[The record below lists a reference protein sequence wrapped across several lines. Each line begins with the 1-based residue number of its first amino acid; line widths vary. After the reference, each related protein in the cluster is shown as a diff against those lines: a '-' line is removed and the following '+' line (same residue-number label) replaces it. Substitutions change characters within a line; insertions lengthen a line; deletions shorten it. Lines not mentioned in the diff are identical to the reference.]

1 MSMNRITQFF
11 SQLGQTLSQLNTTEN
26 WSQLGLIAVIL
37 LCAWTIIRIA
47 GRIMTKRTIGQ
58 QTRMRPLAPRPLQ
71 RVLIPLFSL
80 LLLAGA
86 YLFFSLTHEPADLL
100 YIANVMLLTLTGL
113 RSLQY
118 WLRKHF
124 TDSATLKAWERF
136 ISMVVWIAVIFY
148 LSDLLPAL
156 LAFLDSLAIK
166 IGDIRISLL
175 SAINLVLLIAVL
187 FTFAIWLSAFLE
199 RRLKE
204 YTHLSSNVR
213 AVLTKVTRY
222 FLIALSIIIAL
233 NAVGIDLTALT
244 VFGGALG
251 VGLGFGLQRIASN
264 FISGFLL
271 LFDRSIQPGDLVRI
285 GDRLGQVQELR
296 ARYLVVRDYDGV
308 STLIPNENLITSEVI
323 NWSYGDS
330 KIRLKVPVEISY
342 DNDPEKAL
350 ALLLQIATRHPRIL
364 DDPPAMAL
372 MLQYAANGIQLE
384 ISFWIDDPQNG
395 MGSLRSEINIA
406 IWHEFKA
413 NNIKFPSPQHDIHI
427 KELPAGVHL
436 RSNEPG

>member
-1 MSMNRITQFF
+1 MNRITQFL
-11 SQLGQTLSQLNTTEN
+11 SQLGQTLAQFNNAEN
-26 WSQLGLIAVIL
+26 WLQLGVIVITLLITWV
-37 LCAWTIIRIA
+37 IIRLS
-47 GRIMTKRTIGQ
+47 GRIMTKRNIGQ

-71 RVLIPLFSL
+71 RVLIPLLSL
-80 LLLAGA
+80 LLVAGA
-86 YLFFSLTHEPADLL
+86 YLLFTIIHEPADLL
-100 YIANVMLLTLTGL
+100 YIASVILFTLTGL

-118 WLRKHF
+118 WLRQHF
-124 TDSATLKAWERF
+124 TDTATLKAWERF
-136 ISMVVWIAVIFY
+136 INMVVWIAVIFY
-148 LSDLLPAL
+148 LSNLLPTL

-166 IGDIRISLL
+166 IGEVRISVL

-187 FTFAIWLSAFLE
+187 FTFAVWLSAFLE
-199 RRLKE
+199 RRLKT
-204 YTHLSSNVR
+204 YTQLSSNVR
-213 AVLTKVTRY
+213 VVLTKVTRY
-222 FLIALSIIIAL
+222 VLIALSIIIAL

-251 VGLGFGLQRIASN
+251 VGIGFGLQRIASN

-271 LFDRSIQPGDLVRI
+271 LFDRSIQPGVLIRI

-330 KIRLKVPVEISY
+330 NIRLKVPVEISY
-342 DNDPEKAL
+342 DNDPEKVL
-350 ALLLQIATRHPRIL
+350 ALLLQIATQHPRTL
-364 DDPPAMAL
+364 DDPPPAAVI
-372 MLQYAANGIQLE
+372 LQFATNGIQLE

-406 IWHEFKA
+406 IWREFKA
-413 NNIKFPSPQHDIHI
+413 NNITFPSPQHDIHI
-427 KELPAGVHL
+427 KEIPAGFVL
-436 RSNEPG
+436 RRDEPG

>member
-1 MSMNRITQFF
+1 MNRITQFLA
-11 SQLGQTLSQLNTTEN
+11 QLGETLAQFNRTEN
-26 WSQLGLIAVIL
+26 WSQLGVISGIL
-37 LCAWTIIRIA
+37 LITWAVIRIA
-47 GRIMTKRTIGQ
+47 GRVMTKRTIGQ

-80 LLLAGA
+80 LLLTGA
-86 YLFFSLTHEPADLL
+86 YLLFHFAREPADLL
-100 YIANVMLLTLTGL
+100 YLACIVLLTLTGL

-124 TDSATLKAWERF
+124 SDTATLKAWERF
-136 ISMVVWIAVIFY
+136 ISIVVWTGVVFY
-148 LSDLLPAL
+148 LSDLLPAVL
-156 LAFLDSLAIK
+156 GLLDSLAIK
-166 IGDIRISLL
+166 IGDIRISVL

-199 RRLKE
+199 RRLKT

-213 AVLTKVTRY
+213 VVLTKVSRY

-264 FISGFLL
+264 FISGFLI

-342 DNDPEKAL
+342 DDDPEKAL
-350 ALLLQIATRHPRIL
+350 ALLLKIAIRHPRIL
-364 DDPPAMAL
+364 DDPPPAAL
-372 MLQYAANGIQLE
+372 MLQFAANGIQLE
-384 ISFWIDDPQNG
+384 LSFWIDDPQNG

-406 IWHEFKA
+406 IWHEFRA
-413 NNIKFPSPQHDIHI
+413 NNIMFPYPQHDIHI
-427 KELPAGVHL
+427 KEIPAGFVL
-436 RSNEPG
+436 RRDEPG

>member
-1 MSMNRITQFF
+1 MNRITQFL
-11 SQLGQTLSQLNTTEN
+11 SQLGQTLAQFNNAEN
-26 WSQLGLIAVIL
+26 WLQLGVIVITLLITWV
-37 LCAWTIIRIA
+37 IIRLS
-47 GRIMTKRTIGQ
+47 GRIMTKRNIGQ

-71 RVLIPLFSL
+71 RVLIPLLSL
-80 LLLAGA
+80 LLVAGA
-86 YLFFSLTHEPADLL
+86 YLLFTIIHEPADLL
-100 YIANVMLLTLTGL
+100 YIASVILFTLTGL

-118 WLRKHF
+118 WLRQHF
-124 TDSATLKAWERF
+124 TDTATLKAWERF
-136 ISMVVWIAVIFY
+136 INMVVWIAVIFY
-148 LSDLLPAL
+148 LSNLLPTL

-166 IGDIRISLL
+166 IGEVRISVL

-187 FTFAIWLSAFLE
+187 FTFAVWLSAFLE
-199 RRLKE
+199 RRLKT
-204 YTHLSSNVR
+204 YTQLSSNVR
-213 AVLTKVTRY
+213 VVLTKVTRY
-222 FLIALSIIIAL
+222 VLIALSIIIAL

-251 VGLGFGLQRIASN
+251 VGIGFGLQRIASN

-271 LFDRSIQPGDLVRI
+271 LFDRSIQPGDLIRI

-330 KIRLKVPVEISY
+330 NIRLKVPVEISY
-342 DNDPEKAL
+342 DNDPEKVL
-350 ALLLQIATRHPRIL
+350 ALLLQIATQHPRTL
-364 DDPPAMAL
+364 DDPPPAAVI
-372 MLQYAANGIQLE
+372 LQFATNGIQLE

-406 IWHEFKA
+406 IWREFKA
-413 NNIKFPSPQHDIHI
+413 HNITFPLPQHDIHI
-427 KELPAGVHL
+427 KEIPAGFVL
-436 RSNEPG
+436 RRDEPG

>member
-1 MSMNRITQFF
+1 MNRITQFL
-11 SQLGQTLSQLNTTEN
+11 SQLGQTLAQFNNAEN
-26 WSQLGLIAVIL
+26 WLQLGVIVITLLITWV
-37 LCAWTIIRIA
+37 IIRLS
-47 GRIMTKRTIGQ
+47 GRIMTKRNIGQ

-71 RVLIPLFSL
+71 RVLIPLLSL
-80 LLLAGA
+80 LLVAGA
-86 YLFFSLTHEPADLL
+86 YLLFTIIHEPADLL
-100 YIANVMLLTLTGL
+100 YIASVILFTLTGL

-118 WLRKHF
+118 WLRQHF
-124 TDSATLKAWERF
+124 TDTATLKAWERF
-136 ISMVVWIAVIFY
+136 INMVVWIAVIFY
-148 LSDLLPAL
+148 LSNLLPTL

-166 IGDIRISLL
+166 IGEVRISVL

-187 FTFAIWLSAFLE
+187 FTFAVWLSAFLE
-199 RRLKE
+199 RRLKT
-204 YTHLSSNVR
+204 YTQLSSNVR
-213 AVLTKVTRY
+213 VVLTKVTRY
-222 FLIALSIIIAL
+222 VLIALSIIIAL

-251 VGLGFGLQRIASN
+251 VGIGFGLQRIASN

-271 LFDRSIQPGDLVRI
+271 LFDRSIQPGDLIRI

-330 KIRLKVPVEISY
+330 NIRLKVPVEISY
-342 DNDPEKAL
+342 DNNPEKVL
-350 ALLLQIATRHPRIL
+350 ALLLQIATQHPRTL
-364 DDPPAMAL
+364 DDPPPAAVI
-372 MLQYAANGIQLE
+372 LQFAANSIQLE

-406 IWHEFKA
+406 IWREFKA
-413 NNIKFPSPQHDIHI
+413 NNITFPLPQHDIHI
-427 KELPAGVHL
+427 KEIPAGFVL
-436 RSNEPG
+436 RRDEPG

>member
-1 MSMNRITQFF
+1 MNRITQFL
-11 SQLGQTLSQLNTTEN
+11 SQLGQTLAQFNNAEN
-26 WSQLGLIAVIL
+26 WLQLGVIVITLLITWV
-37 LCAWTIIRIA
+37 IIRLS
-47 GRIMTKRTIGQ
+47 GRIMTKRNIGQ

-71 RVLIPLFSL
+71 RVLIPLLSL
-80 LLLAGA
+80 LLVAGA
-86 YLFFSLTHEPADLL
+86 YLLFTIIHEPADLL
-100 YIANVMLLTLTGL
+100 YIASVILFTLTGL

-118 WLRKHF
+118 WLRQHF
-124 TDSATLKAWERF
+124 TDTATLKAWERF
-136 ISMVVWIAVIFY
+136 INMVVWIAVIFY
-148 LSDLLPAL
+148 LSNLLPTL

-166 IGDIRISLL
+166 IGEVRISVL

-187 FTFAIWLSAFLE
+187 FTFAVWLSAFLE
-199 RRLKE
+199 RRLKT
-204 YTHLSSNVR
+204 YTQLSSNVR
-213 AVLTKVTRY
+213 VVLTKVTRY
-222 FLIALSIIIAL
+222 VLIALSIIIAL

-251 VGLGFGLQRIASN
+251 VGIGFGLQRIASN

-271 LFDRSIQPGDLVRI
+271 LFDRSIQPGDLIRI

-330 KIRLKVPVEISY
+330 NIRLKVPVEISY
-342 DNDPEKAL
+342 DNDPEKVL
-350 ALLLQIATRHPRIL
+350 ALLLQIATQHPRTL
-364 DDPPAMAL
+364 DDPPPAAVI
-372 MLQYAANGIQLE
+372 LQFATNGIQLE

-406 IWHEFKA
+406 IWREFKA
-413 NNIKFPSPQHDIHI
+413 NNITFPLPQHDIHI
-427 KELPAGVHL
+427 KEIPAGFVL
-436 RSNEPG
+436 RRDEPG